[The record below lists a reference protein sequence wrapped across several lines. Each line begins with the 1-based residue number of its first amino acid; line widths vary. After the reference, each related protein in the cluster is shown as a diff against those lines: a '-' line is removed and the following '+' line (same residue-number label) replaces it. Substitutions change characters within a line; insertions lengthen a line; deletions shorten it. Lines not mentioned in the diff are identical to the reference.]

1 MYLTTNKCDGV
12 KQYALLIIRLLAV
25 CVVVLVSKL
34 VRIMLYSRINTEDM
48 WLIGQNV
55 MVVVFASSLA
65 L

>member
-1 MYLTTNKCDGV
+1 M

-34 VRIMLYSRINTEDM
+34 VQIMRYSRTNMADM

-55 MVVVFASSLA
+55 MVVVFVNSLA

>member
-1 MYLTTNKCDGV
+1 M